1 MRSLDVKSAHL
12 VNRHLPKL
20 QVGLFKIVPEV
31 DDFQLAVEF
40 VLPREPG
47 GVDGLEALEKYLLS
61 GLVLQDGL
69 LGVASQLV
77 VVPLVANDGRKY
89 RVLLKVVFPVL
100 GPECPFR

>member
-1 MRSLDVKSAHL
+1 MKSAHL
-12 VNRHLPKL
+12 ADGHYPKL
-20 QVGLFKIVPEV
+20 QVGLFNIVPQI
-31 DDFQLAVEF
+31 DDFQFPVEF

-47 GVDGLEALEKYLLS
+47 GVDGLEALEKCLLT

-100 GPECPFR
+100 GPECSFR